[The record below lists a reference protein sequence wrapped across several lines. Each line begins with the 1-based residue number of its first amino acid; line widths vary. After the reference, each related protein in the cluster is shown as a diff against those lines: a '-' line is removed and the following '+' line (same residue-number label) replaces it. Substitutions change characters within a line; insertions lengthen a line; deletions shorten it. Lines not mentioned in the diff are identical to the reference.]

1 MACPDQ
7 LVGQT
12 ISHYRVLEQIGSG
25 GMGVVYKAQDTELG
39 RFVALKFLPDDLAK
53 DPQALER
60 FRREARAASALNHPN
75 ICTIHEIG
83 EHDGRRFI
91 AMECLDGN
99 TLKHA
104 IAGRSMELE
113 HLLGVAIEVVNGLH
127 AAHSKGIIHRD
138 IKPANIFVTDR
149 SHAKILDFGLA
160 KVSSSKPPTGD
171 EPTLGSQDV
180 DPDHLTS
187 PGTALGTVAYMSP
200 EQVRGRELDARTD
213 LFSFG
218 VVLYEMCTRTLPFR
232 GDTSAVVSESILNR
246 VPVSPVRINP
256 DTPPKLEEIIGKCL
270 EKDPD
275 LRYQHASDISTDLK
289 RLKREIESRQ
299 QPVRE
304 PPEGMPE
311 SVIGT
316 RSLLVIAAAVG
327 VLLVLAGFYWFGWR
341 KHPVLQSTRRA
352 MLAVLPFENLSG
364 AKNEDYFADGL
375 TEEMIAQLGQLQP
388 ASLGVIARTSA
399 MRYKNT
405 SESVAQIGHELG
417 VNYLLEGSVRHSGER
432 VRITAQLIQVTDQ
445 THLWAESYETTLTD
459 ILNIQRE
466 IAERITHSLQFQLL
480 PARTSGSSNAHF
492 DPEAYRKYLLGLNES
507 RKGTREGAQNAIHY
521 LQDAILTDPQNPR
534 LFAALAEA
542 YAASDTYYRSPSEVI
557 PLAKQAARKALEF
570 DPNLASAHVTLGDA
584 YLFFDW
590 DWTRAEEEYHRAL
603 DINPSLP
610 EAQLG
615 YATYLATL
623 GRFDEAI
630 SRVQQAYL
638 VDPLAVE
645 SRKDALWIYYFSGRM
660 PDTIEQAQK
669 TVEMEP
675 QGDLP
680 YAMLA
685 LAYAQLGRH
694 AETIQAAE
702 SALRFTTSPSVIAT
716 TASALARVG
725 ERVKAGQLIN
735 QALELAKTHYVCRF
749 LVAAAYADLGETEQ
763 AFDSLELGFRQRS
776 T

>member
-1 MACPDQ
+1 VYARPA
-7 LVGQT
+7 
-12 ISHYRVLEQIGSG
+12 IS
-25 GMGVVYKAQDTELG
+25 G
-39 RFVALKFLPDDLAK
+39 RHF
-53 DPQALER
+53 
-60 FRREARAASALNHPN
+60 S
-75 ICTIHEIG
+75 
-83 EHDGRRFI
+83 
-91 AMECLDGN
+91 
-99 TLKHA
+99 
-104 IAGRSMELE
+104 
-113 HLLGVAIEVVNGLH
+113 
-127 AAHSKGIIHRD
+127 
-138 IKPANIFVTDR
+138 
-149 SHAKILDFGLA
+149 
-160 KVSSSKPPTGD
+160 
-171 EPTLGSQDV
+171 
-180 DPDHLTS
+180 
-187 PGTALGTVAYMSP
+187 
-200 EQVRGRELDARTD
+200 RG
-213 LFSFG
+213 
-218 VVLYEMCTRTLPFR
+218 
-232 GDTSAVVSESILNR
+232 
-246 VPVSPVRINP
+246 VRIHIESSARGACSA
-256 DTPPKLEEIIGKCL
+256 PKLEEIIGKCL

-480 PARTSGSSNAHF
+480 PARTSGSSNTHF